1 MSYSESKVALFSI
14 PSRAFS
20 SALLTTALLISALLM
35 SALLISALLTTT
47 LSTHTNKRTIP
58 TLFILVASFTVTL
71 PTANKIE

>member
-20 SALLTTALLISALLM
+20 SALLTT
-35 SALLISALLTTT
+35 ALLISALLTTT

>member
-20 SALLTTALLISALLM
+20 SALLISALLISALLTT
-35 SALLISALLTTT
+35 ALLTTT